1 MARRGRNGPMP
12 DPTPLKVLKGY
23 RKDRI
28 NFAEPIPEYGMPE
41 PPEWLTGIGRAMW
54 IEHVERLDKMLQ
66 LSPIDGPALA
76 VMFNV
81 LNRYVEA
88 SHIVA
93 SSSVLIKGRNGNL
106 VKNPAVGSMR
116 DAEIAFLSFAREFGM
131 TPSAR
136 SLLRDP
142 RRMAS
147 NDERERLLSG

>member
-28 NFAEPIPEYGMPE
+28 NFHEPIPEYGIPE
-41 PPEWLTGIGRAMW
+41 APDWLTGVGREQFE
-54 IEHVERLDKMLQ
+54 EHVQRLDLMLQ

-81 LNRYVEA
+81 LNRYIEA
-88 SHIVA
+88 SDIVHN
-93 SSSVLIKGRNGNL
+93 SSVLIKGRNGNL
-106 VKNPAVGSMR
+106 VKNPAVASMR
-116 DAEIAFLSFAREFGM
+116 DAEVAFLSYAREFGM

-142 RRMAS
+142 RRIAT
-147 NDERERLLSG
+147 DERERLLS